1 MPTPNPLRR
10 RTLRA
15 AAAMSALG
23 GSALAAGCANPAA
36 VPAPPGTEPIAPP
49 LLRVGDQ
56 WRYRLTN
63 RYNRSTIG
71 ETTVQ
76 VLAAS
81 PEIRLRLDPGG
92 GAAPFEERYADAWS
106 VLVDASFD
114 APMVFESAVPLV
126 PAGLRASSGRR
137 TTTRYRS
144 ERASQPLAWEQ
155 RLDAI
160 GWERVQ
166 VPAGT
171 FDALRIERNI
181 RLEHPDFFKLGG
193 ERNETL
199 WYAPQVGRWIAREW
213 TGSYMPGSPT
223 PRSGRAREDWVRWEL
238 TAWQPAAR

>member
-1 MPTPNPLRR
+1 MPTPNLHRR

-15 AAAMSALG
+15 AAAVSALG
-23 GSALAAGCANPAA
+23 GSVLTGGCANPAA
-36 VPAPPGTEPIAPP
+36 VPAPAGAESIVPP
-49 LLRVGDQ
+49 VLRVGDQ

-63 RYNRSTIG
+63 LYNRSTIG

-76 VLAAS
+76 VVATS
-81 PEIRLRLDPGG
+81 PEIRLRLDAGG
-92 GAAPFEERYADAWS
+92 GVAPLEERYADAWS

-114 APMVFESAVPLV
+114 APMVFDAAVPMV

-137 TTTRYRS
+137 TVTRYRS
-144 ERASQPLAWEQ
+144 ERANQPLAWEQ

-166 VPAGT
+166 VPAGG

-181 RLEHPDFFKLGG
+181 RLEHPDFFKLGA

-199 WYAPQVGRWIAREW
+199 WYAPQVGRWVAREW

-223 PRSGRAREDWVRWEL
+223 PRSGRAREEWVRWEL
-238 TAWQPAAR
+238 TAWLPASR